1 MLEVLRRNSGRERCG
16 LLEDALGLIVA
27 QVRAAM
33 HTDVCTIYLH
43 DKATQKLVFR
53 ATEGL
58 NSEKVG
64 QFGLGFD
71 EGLVGWVATREE
83 PLNLDDAS
91 AHPQFQL
98 VEGLGEEPFNAFL
111 AHPLCISAI
120 SWVFWWYSRAITGG
134 SRRTK
139 KPF

>member
-1 MLEVLRRNSGRERCG
+1 MLEVLRRLIQDVNAADS
-16 LLEDALGLIVA
+16 LEDALALIVA

-33 HTDVCTIYLH
+33 RTDVCTIYLH

-71 EGLVGWVATREE
+71 EGLGR
-83 PLNLDDAS
+83 LGC
-91 AHPQFQL
+91 HP
-98 VEGLGEEPFNAFL
+98 
-111 AHPLCISAI
+111 
-120 SWVFWWYSRAITGG
+120 
-134 SRRTK
+134 RRTFESGRCQCAL
-139 KPF
+139 PVSVG

>member
-1 MLEVLRRNSGRERCG
+1 MLEVLRRLIQDVNAADS
-16 LLEDALGLIVA
+16 LEDALGLIVA

-33 HTDVCTIYLH
+33 HTDVCTVYLH

-83 PLNLDDAS
+83 KKLDGGCVGERRFSHRPPPAMRKNELN
-91 AHPQFQL
+91 
-98 VEGLGEEPFNAFL
+98 E
-111 AHPLCISAI
+111 
-120 SWVFWWYSRAITGG
+120 R
-134 SRRTK
+134 
-139 KPF
+139 

>member
-1 MLEVLRRNSGRERCG
+1 MC
-16 LLEDALGLIVA
+16 AP
-27 QVRAAM
+27 
-33 HTDVCTIYLH
+33 IYLH
-43 DKATQKLVFR
+43 DKGEPEADFSGYR
-53 ATEGL
+53 GL

-98 VEGLGEEPFNAFL
+98 VEG
-111 AHPLCISAI
+111 
-120 SWVFWWYSRAITGG
+120 
-134 SRRTK
+134 
-139 KPF
+139 